1 MQDCVNI
8 SPKTKIFWL
17 IFPLIALCYAAKN
30 NSSGGNF
37 FQNITTLYSSSFSVT
52 VTPKGDR
59 KGDIPEKLEQNDD
72 FMTEY
77 FDS

>member
-1 MQDCVNI
+1 MV
-8 SPKTKIFWL
+8 TWL
-17 IFPLIALCYAAKN
+17 VY
-30 NSSGGNF
+30 F